1 MKVSKEK
8 QNPIFR
14 TYIIVYTNNLYHKSK
29 HYIFIWICM
38 HEYRAGVNLHSQSE
52 LLLDHEQIIIVYF
65 HWCVPFIIYKISD
78 QSKMT

>member
-1 MKVSKEK
+1 
-8 QNPIFR
+8 
-14 TYIIVYTNNLYHKSK
+14 
-29 HYIFIWICM
+29 M